1 MMTAALVPTYEAPAA
16 ASTPPRPS
24 SGLGSTSGRKT
35 LRRVWVI
42 WALLFFNVLSYAK
55 QPTVIPIPH
64 KIGQVLTQGAL
75 VAAFVLALSINPKIR
90 IRPNLFLALYSV
102 LAIVSLAMSIRLVG
116 IGTDYRAFRLVGF
129 VIVLWMLT
137 PWWGRRDLLLLKC
150 QVRFLALILIT
161 VALGLVLSPGKA
173 LAVNFGA
180 NRLTGAVWPIPPTQ
194 VAHYMAELAGLTILM
209 WMCGIITRRRALWLG
224 VPAVA
229 GLLATQT
236 RTAMLALLVG
246 LIVATV
252 SLLKTSRRSRRVLTW
267 TVVVV
272 LVVALPLTPLVNA
285 WLVRGQNSS
294 QLNNLSGRTLVW
306 PLVLSESR
314 PDTNKIFGSGL
325 SNGSLVDSSPGV
337 NGLPIDSSWILTYQD
352 QGLVGV
358 VLEAVILLVL
368 LTIALLRPRSP
379 ARAIALF
386 LIVYCLCASFTESGM
401 GEASTYLL
409 DLTVAAS
416 LLVSAPTRRKRF
428 ASPELPGTFVA
439 ATTASN

>member
-1 MMTAALVPTYEAPAA
+1 M
-16 ASTPPRPS
+16 
-24 SGLGSTSGRKT
+24 SGRKT

-90 IRPNLFLALYSV
+90 IRPNLFLALYSA
-102 LAIVSLAMSIRLVG
+102 LAILSLAMSIRLVG
-116 IGTDYRAFRLVGF
+116 IGTDYRAFRMVGF
-129 VIVLWMLT
+129 VLVLWMLT

-150 QVRFLALILIT
+150 QVRFLVLILIT
-161 VALGLVLSPGKA
+161 IALGLVLSPGKA

-180 NRLTGAVWPIPPTQ
+180 KRLTGAVWPIPPTQ

-209 WMCGIITRRRALWLG
+209 WMCGLITRRRALWLAI
-224 VPAVA
+224 PAAV

-236 RTAMLALLVG
+236 RTALLALVVG
-246 LIVATV
+246 LIVAIV

-267 TVVVV
+267 TGVVI
-272 LVVALPLTPLVNA
+272 LVVALPLSPLVNA

-294 QLNNLSGRTLVW
+294 ELNNLSGRTLVW

-358 VLEAVILLVL
+358 VLEAVIFLVL

-416 LLVSAPTRRKRF
+416 LLVSAPTRRKRL